1 MRKFVH
7 TVIDTQSD
15 GSELLVPP
23 AELSKFSRQDLGA
36 AHPILDEILF
46 RMRMWVRHPEWIE
59 SMGARRR
66 ASYLLVGP
74 TGGGK
79 STHLKVIAREQS
91 DDIEELTGQR
101 LSRLVMCDASSFFS
115 PWFGQTEQNINSWF
129 DRLRRV
135 GSGTLTT
142 RDGREVKV
150 PLLVVMEEAEGLFR
164 SRGEFGG
171 SSHLF
176 DRPLAQILQKLDS
189 LTEDLD
195 IPLIFC
201 ATSNRPDLLDAAARR
216 RLGVRQAT
224 FGMLAAGQASS
235 VLAKKVH
242 PELPLRGGPSGN
254 GQLRQAVMDQVLS
267 YLYGDD
273 PDQGL
278 AEIHLRNGQRR
289 QLCRRDLVT
298 PAAIEMAVSTAID
311 ESLRQSA
318 EAGTLLGLDGAGIVR
333 ALQSYFAN
341 LASTIRPHNL
351 REYCPEWFAEEPIH
365 VEDVRPLT
373 RHARRPRFS
382 FMPQEIG

>member
-1 MRKFVH
+1 
-7 TVIDTQSD
+7 
-15 GSELLVPP
+15 
-23 AELSKFSRQDLGA
+23 
-36 AHPILDEILF
+36 
-46 RMRMWVRHPEWIE
+46 MWVRHPEWIE
-59 SMGARRR
+59 SMGARPR

-79 STHLKVIAREQS
+79 SSHIKVIAREQS

-101 LSRLVMCDASSFFS
+101 LSRLVMCDASSFYS
-115 PWFGQTEQNINSWF
+115 QWFGQTEQNINNWF
-129 DRLRRV
+129 DQLRRL
-135 GSGTLTT
+135 GLSTLRT
-142 RDGREVKV
+142 RDGREIKV

-164 SRGEFGG
+164 SRGEVGG

-176 DRPLAQILQKLDS
+176 DRPLALILQRLDS
-189 LTEDLD
+189 LTEDLN
-195 IPLIFC
+195 IPLIFLV
-201 ATSNRPDLLDAAARR
+201 TTNREDLLDAAGRR
-216 RLGVRQAT
+216 RLGVRQVT
-224 FGMLAAGQASS
+224 FGMLNAGQAAS
-235 VLAKKVH
+235 VLAKKIPH
-242 PELPLRGGPSGN
+242 DMPLRDSNARDN
-254 GQLRQAVMDQVLS
+254 GEGRRVVMDQVLS

-289 QLCRRDLVT
+289 RLCRRDLVT
-298 PAAIEMAVSTAID
+298 PAAIETAVSTAID

-318 EAGTLLGLDGAGIVR
+318 EAGTLLGLDGAGIVQ

-341 LASTIRPHNL
+341 LATTIRPHNL

-382 FMPQEIG
+382 FMPQENG

>member
-1 MRKFVH
+1 
-7 TVIDTQSD
+7 
-15 GSELLVPP
+15 
-23 AELSKFSRQDLGA
+23 
-36 AHPILDEILF
+36 
-46 RMRMWVRHPEWIE
+46 
-59 SMGARRR
+59 
-66 ASYLLVGP
+66 
-74 TGGGK
+74 
-79 STHLKVIAREQS
+79 
-91 DDIEELTGQR
+91 
-101 LSRLVMCDASSFFS
+101 MCDASSFFS

-135 GSGTLTT
+135 GSQTLRT
-142 RDGREVKV
+142 RDNREIKS

-201 ATSNRPDLLDAAARR
+201 ATSNRPDLLDTAARR

-224 FGMLAAGQASS
+224 FGMLSAGQASS
-235 VLAKKVH
+235 VLAKKLH
-242 PELPLRGGPSGN
+242 PDLPLRGSSPPN
-254 GQLRQAVMDQVLS
+254 GELRQAAINQVLS

-273 PDQGL
+273 PDQGV
-278 AEIHLRNGQRR
+278 AQIHLRNGERR
-289 QLCRRDLVT
+289 PLCRHDLVT

-311 ESLRQSA
+311 ESLRQSG
-318 EAGTLLGLDGAGIVR
+318 EAGMLLGIDGSGIVR

-341 LASTIRPHNL
+341 LATTIRPHNL

-365 VEDVRPLT
+365 VEDVRPMV
-373 RHARRPRFS
+373 RHSRRPRFS
-382 FMPQEIG
+382 FVPQDIG